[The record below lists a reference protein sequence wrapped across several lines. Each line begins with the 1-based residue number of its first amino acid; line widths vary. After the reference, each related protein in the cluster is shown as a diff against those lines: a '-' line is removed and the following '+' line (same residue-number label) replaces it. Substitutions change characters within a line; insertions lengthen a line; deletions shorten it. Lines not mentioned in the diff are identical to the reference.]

1 MSLEASGL
9 LFQKLPRIS
18 GVPGCGSSDGT
29 ERLTRVHDVR
39 VYCEADAEY
48 LGH

>member
-9 LFQKLPRIS
+9 LFQKLPQIS
-18 GVPGCGSSDGT
+18 GVPGCGSSDGM
-29 ERLTRVHDVR
+29 ERLMRVCDIR